1 MLTDR
6 NPLKIAVEGQV
17 HVKLYPEDDEP
28 VNILNIK
35 RGIVS
40 ALIVPMMEEE
50 KNKNMVASLITLS
63 SYFGLCQY

>member
-1 MLTDR
+1 MLTGR

-17 HVKLYPEDDEP
+17 DVKLYPEEEEP

-50 KNKNMVASLITLS
+50 KNKDMVASLITLS
-63 SYFGLCQY
+63 S

>member
-17 HVKLYPEDDEP
+17 DVKLYPEEEEP

-50 KNKNMVASLITLS
+50 KNKDMVASLITLS
-63 SYFGLCQY
+63 S